1 MESVVEYRLPEILR
15 SAVIRNMFAKVK
27 RVAKTQMSIEI
38 AKRTRKWLVLQSF
51 IRMAQYQAIQL
62 ISSAIKPFIHGGA
75 FRHGKR

>member
-1 MESVVEYRLPEILR
+1 MESVVEYQLSEILR

-27 RVAKTQMSIEI
+27 CVAKMQMSIEI

-51 IRMAQYQAIQL
+51 LTMVQYQAIQL
-62 ISSAIKPFIHGGA
+62 ISSAIKPFIHDGA